1 MGATAMKPRPAI
13 ARFLDYND
21 VINIKKRRRNLPVGI
36 NVSDDLPAE
45 IRQARARLMPEL
57 TELKRNNKNAWITY
71 PACLIVEVQ
80 EVRKE
85 IPETRQR
92 QTVEGS
98 SNCVK
103 LS

>member
-1 MGATAMKPRPAI
+1 MGATVMKPRPVI

-21 VINIKKRRRNLPVGI
+21 IKKRRRNLPVRI

-71 PACLIVEVQ
+71 PARLIVDDK
-80 EVRKE
+80 EVRRE
-85 IPETRQR
+85 IPKTEQRQR
-92 QTVEGS
+92 AGGIS
-98 SNCVK
+98 SGA
-103 LS
+103 SR